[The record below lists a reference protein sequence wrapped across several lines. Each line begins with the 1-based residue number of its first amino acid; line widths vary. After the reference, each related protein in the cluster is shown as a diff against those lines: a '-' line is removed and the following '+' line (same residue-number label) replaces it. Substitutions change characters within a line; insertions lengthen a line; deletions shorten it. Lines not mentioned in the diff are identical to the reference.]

1 MAEVQQTTDFGAPF
15 IDLQSE
21 RNTRAMT
28 ANGLIR
34 GVMAATATLDFGSIA
49 ANLAADL
56 TVTVNGA
63 RANDLCMVAPPAAPD
78 AEISFTAFV
87 SANDTVTV
95 RAANNSAGAVNP
107 ASATYR
113 VVVFNFTA

>member
-1 MAEVQQTTDFGAPF
+1 MAEAQRAISTAPIVDLPSRWNFEALTDEGKMSAV
-15 IDLQSE
+15 LS
-21 RNTRAMT
+21 N
-28 ANGLIR
+28 
-34 GVMAATATLDFGSIA
+34 TATLDFGSIA

-63 RANDLCMVAPPAAPD
+63 RANDPCLVAPPAAPD

-113 VVVFNFTA
+113 VMVFHFV